1 MRALVI
7 PPAAQRD
14 KKAVQMLSA
23 WIAENGLHCTLNI
36 GMWQKQGVNEAR
48 AWGMLLADVI
58 RHVANAIEEKHGFDA
73 YGVSTDIVEA
83 LLEEIE
89 DPTSDAKGEFSPGH
103 S

>member
-1 MRALVI
+1 ME
-7 PPAAQRD
+7 
-14 KKAVQMLSA
+14 
-23 WIAENGLHCTLNI
+23 AENGLHCTLNI
-36 GMWQKQGVNEAR
+36 GMWQEQGVNEAR

-73 YGVSTDIVEA
+73 CGVSRDIVEA

-89 DPTSDAKGEFSPGH
+89 APTSDAKGEFSPGH